1 MDLGTQQ
8 PEQSPGPAAFGAPQ
22 QPAKGPRIDLSGTE
36 FGAPEQPA
44 GGPKIDLSGTE
55 FKMPDQ
61 PAGDQGIDLGGM
73 SLGSEPAPG
82 EQEEEAGGRVFTIE
96 PTSYD
101 LGGGDETAGQEP
113 LGAVSSEEQQG
124 GPGIELT
131 GYETG
136 EQGFDLGAPDEQAAA
151 EAEAPGLPLSR
162 ERGRAAFLAAAEP
175 EATPAASAEMQDTV
189 NPLVS
194 GASAG
199 VVAGIGCA
207 LPIVAVMVLGIGVL
221 SQFLSGPSADQPI
234 FYTSAMAVAN
244 ITGLAIVVGM
254 VLAIL
259 QSAVR
264 VKMFS
269 FLGVVISAL
278 FGGIL
283 GAAQGFAVSFGSDAM
298 VSVPIIMVLA
308 AKWSVQALLVG
319 IAVVIIRRVMMSPR
333 RESFSSRLS
342 VVQVLGVVLSLS
354 IVGAAVYGEVM
365 SSSEMSTAKDGAV
378 SALRQ
383 LASPEGLQVI
393 NQSGYIDPNRQGDL
407 VITGVV
413 QNTTGVEKA
422 AWYLVAD
429 VYDARGSVLA
439 KARMLNGMQ
448 MFSKRDLDILAKR
461 GENVQDL
468 KNKMTGAQGAG
479 LAPQGMVNF
488 EVRIVEPPAGITSFM
503 ATLQQIDLMQLFR
516 EVAEETK

>member
-1 MDLGTQQ
+1 
-8 PEQSPGPAAFGAPQ
+8 
-22 QPAKGPRIDLSGTE
+22 
-36 FGAPEQPA
+36 
-44 GGPKIDLSGTE
+44 
-55 FKMPDQ
+55 
-61 PAGDQGIDLGGM
+61 
-73 SLGSEPAPG
+73 
-82 EQEEEAGGRVFTIE
+82 
-96 PTSYD
+96 
-101 LGGGDETAGQEP
+101 
-113 LGAVSSEEQQG
+113 
-124 GPGIELT
+124 
-131 GYETG
+131 
-136 EQGFDLGAPDEQAAA
+136 
-151 EAEAPGLPLSR
+151 
-162 ERGRAAFLAAAEP
+162 
-175 EATPAASAEMQDTV
+175 
-189 NPLVS
+189 
-194 GASAG
+194 
-199 VVAGIGCA
+199 
-207 LPIVAVMVLGIGVL
+207 
-221 SQFLSGPSADQPI
+221 
-234 FYTSAMAVAN
+234 
-244 ITGLAIVVGM
+244 M